1 MEKSRVGKLKNIKAL
16 AHKPDKSPD
25 EHEVLRE
32 IPMSHWHNQHGP
44 YPIMRNY
51 LAVKINATTYLDTIE
66 SDVITKATEASEF
79 SNLHAWCW
87 NEDMQMLF
95 SNKTMTLQ
103 SARTYCQGDDSLI

>member
-1 MEKSRVGKLKNIKAL
+1 
-16 AHKPDKSPD
+16 
-25 EHEVLRE
+25 
-32 IPMSHWHNQHGP
+32 MSHWHNQHGP

-51 LAVKINATTYLDTIE
+51 LAVKINATKYLDTIE

-103 SARTYCQGDDSLI
+103 SARMYCQGDDSLI